1 MNHIVEKIF
10 AAIAG
15 AIMLSAAGVA
25 VAAGAS
31 TERERTMQRY
41 QHCTWTDQMSRYVY
55 ECVRDNN
62 GFNTHWCF
70 DETVQLHC
78 EPAPVQA
85 AAPAAVQAQVAQAA
99 SSEEE
104 RMRASRRGEENLRGT
119 MERENTMLKYK
130 DCAWTDEMGKFVYE
144 CVKRNNGFGV
154 HWCHDE
160 AKQTMCPQ
168 PEEVKG

>member
-1 MNHIVEKIF
+1 MNQSVGNILV
-10 AAIAG
+10 AAASAVLVLSAG
-15 AIMLSAAGVA
+15 AVSAAG
-25 VAAGAS
+25 GS

-41 QHCTWTDQMSRYVY
+41 QNCTWTDQMSRYVY

-78 EPAPVQA
+78 EPAPVAA
-85 AAPAAVQAQVAQAA
+85 AAPAPIQVAQAA
-99 SSEEE
+99 STEED

-130 DCAWTDEMGKFVYE
+130 DCEWTDEMGKFVYE

-168 PEEVKG
+168 PDEVEG